1 MSTGGL
7 VLMCSAEGPARVI
20 GGAAARRFIQAVT
33 RGSSVAAKSSGQL
46 AGW

>member
-7 VLMCSAEGPARVI
+7 VWMCSAVGPVRVM
-20 GGAAARRFIQAVT
+20 GGASPRRFIQAVT
-33 RGSSVAAKSSGQL
+33 GDSSVAAKSSGQL